1 MRVLTRVESFEES
14 DSSQVFCEKKEDDSS
29 RVTKKKVTR
38 VESRVLK
45 NAVDEEVY
53 ATRFET
59 VFHSL

>member
-1 MRVLTRVESFEES
+1 MKKRKMTRVES
-14 DSSQVFCEKKEDDSS
+14 Q
-29 RVTKKKVTR
+29 KKVTR